1 MLINM
6 FLALALSQQAPPAA
20 PGITA
25 GQFSGALQGMIG
37 QSFEGGV
44 RIAGIHAEGNIL
56 VIVFD
61 GPHNWRAT
69 PASAHFSDIF
79 LGGFCQDRDFEYF
92 VGGNLMRVDTVD
104 GGVGLQQGPLI
115 HACPASAAHRQ

>member
-1 MLINM
+1 MLTN
-6 FLALALSQQAPPAA
+6 FLLALLLAQQAPAA

-25 GQFSGALQGMIG
+25 SQFSGALQGMIG

-69 PASAHFSDIF
+69 PVSAHFSDIF
-79 LGGFCQDRDFEYF
+79 LSGFCQDRDFEYF

-104 GGVGLQQGPLI
+104 GGAGLQQGPI
-115 HACPASAAHRQ
+115 IRSCPAAAAHRQ